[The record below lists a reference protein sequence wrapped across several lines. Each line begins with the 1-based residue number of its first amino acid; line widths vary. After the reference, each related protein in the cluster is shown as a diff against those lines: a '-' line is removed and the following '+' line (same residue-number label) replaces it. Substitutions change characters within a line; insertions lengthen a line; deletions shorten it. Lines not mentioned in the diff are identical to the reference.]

1 MMSIDCYLVNW
12 QAVPV
17 KTILI
22 CQKQLTLFGK
32 GQLDKRE
39 LTQKGPVLSACCR
52 FIQEYHLFSLSILLI
67 YSAI

>member
-1 MMSIDCYLVNW
+1 MMSIDCHLVNW
-12 QAVPV
+12 QAVAV

-39 LTQKGPVLSACCR
+39 FDSEGACPFACCR